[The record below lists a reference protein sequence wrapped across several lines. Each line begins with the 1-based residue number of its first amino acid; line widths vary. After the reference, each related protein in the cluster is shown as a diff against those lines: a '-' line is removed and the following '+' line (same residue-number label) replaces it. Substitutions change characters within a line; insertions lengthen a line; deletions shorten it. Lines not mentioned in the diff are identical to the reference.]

1 MSNYKASDIQVL
13 EGLDPVRKRPGMYIG
28 GTGKDGLH
36 HLVWEIVDNS
46 VDEAINGH
54 ASNITVSLSK
64 DLSSVT
70 VRDDGRGVPVD
81 MHPTAKKPALEVIF
95 TTLHAGGKFDQGSYL
110 TSGGLHGV
118 GSSVVNALS
127 ESLVVEVLRG
137 RQKYRQEFSRGKP
150 TTKLKKL
157 GKARGTGTTVTFT
170 PDPEI
175 FSVTKFDPALIRTR
189 LETSTFLN
197 KGLTITFQD
206 ESSGTKEVFCHENGL
221 TDYLA
226 SLVKASASRPAC
238 SASFSVEVEGVPRID
253 VALTWTDQTK
263 ETYRSFANGIYTA
276 DGGTHENG
284 LKSAVVKAFTQWV
297 SAVSAPVPKG
307 VKLTSADILEGV
319 IAVCSV
325 FIADPQ
331 FLGQTKGRLN
341 NPEVKAQ
348 VVDEV
353 RPALL
358 RWLRE
363 NKSQADAILARCVLA
378 AKARMASRAAV
389 SKVKRK
395 SAASRKL
402 NLPGKL
408 ADCSSSDPTRCEL
421 FIVEGDSAG
430 GSAKQGRNRE
440 HQAILPL
447 RGKVLN
453 TESVTLKAVL
463 ANKELSNIVSALGC
477 GAGKGFDITKLR
489 YDKIILL
496 MDADSDGHHIAV
508 LLLTFFYRHMRPLL
522 DAGHVYV
529 AQPPLYKVVHG
540 KKVWWVSEES
550 EKAQVLGSLPSNAR
564 PEISRFKGLG
574 EMMPQTLYE
583 TTLDPNR
590 RSLLRVTVPD
600 GMHVETE
607 SVISDLMGRDS
618 QARFTAITNW
628 MFQEPGLS
636 I

>member
-1 MSNYKASDIQVL
+1 MSYKASDIQVL
-13 EGLDPVRKRPGMYIG
+13 EGLEAVRKRPGMYIG
-28 GTGKDGLH
+28 STGREGLH

-54 ASNITVSLSK
+54 ASNIAVTLSA
-64 DLSSVT
+64 DGRTVT
-70 VRDDGRGVPVD
+70 VKDDGRGVPVGI
-81 MHPTAKKPALEVIF
+81 HPTAGVPALEVIF

-127 ESLVVEVLRG
+127 ESLVVEVLRD
-137 RQKYRQEFSRGKP
+137 RKRYRQEFSRGKP
-150 TTKLKKL
+150 TTKLKTL

-170 PDPEI
+170 PDPGI
-175 FSVTKFDPALIRTR
+175 FKSPTFDPSYIRTR

-197 KGLTITFQD
+197 KGLRITFTEEATGAVD
-206 ESSGTKEVFCHENGL
+206 DFFHEEGL
-221 TDYLA
+221 SDYLE
-226 SLVKASASRPAC
+226 SLVEEAKARTASSEA
-238 SASFSVEVEGVPRID
+238 FTLEVEGVPRID

-263 ETYRSFANGIYTA
+263 ETYRTFANGIYTA

-284 LKSAVVKAFTQWV
+284 LKEAVARTFKQWV
-297 SAVSAPVPKG
+297 DAVSAPIPKG
-307 VKLTSADILEGV
+307 VKLTSEDIREGL

-341 NPEVKAQ
+341 NPEVRGMVMDA
-348 VVDEV
+348 V
-353 RPALL
+353 RPALM

-363 NKSQADAILARCVLA
+363 NKTQADAILARCVLA
-378 AKARMASRAAV
+378 AKARMASRDAV

-408 ADCSSSDPTRCEL
+408 ADCSSSDPSRCEL
-421 FIVEGDSAG
+421 FVVEGDSAG

-508 LLLTFFYRHMRPLL
+508 LLMTFFYRHMRALL

-529 AQPPLYKVVHG
+529 AQPPLYKIAHG

-550 EKAQVLGSLPSNAR
+550 EKTQVLGSLPSNAR

-583 TTLDPNR
+583 TTLDPDR

-600 GMHVETE
+600 GAHVETE
-607 SVISDLMGRDS
+607 GVISDLMGRDP

-628 MFQEPGLS
+628 MFQEQDLS
-636 I
+636 L